1 MGKVDLRD
9 FSLGVISA
17 LAFQSRLGCGRVV
30 QYETDGA
37 LALLKRQLL
46 KCKNVDILIGESL
59 ADLSKRSRSVF

>member
-17 LAFQSRLGCGRVV
+17 LAVQSRLGSGRVV

-37 LALLKRQLL
+37 LALLERQLL

-59 ADLSKRSRSVF
+59 ANLSKRSRSVF